1 MTFDVKSIMTKR
13 HLAASV
19 LALALVGY
27 SVAPAFATQ
36 TVTTNAQEQ
45 VTIQVAA
52 TATDCTNNPGPYIT
66 LSGAIGLSAVSAQFT
81 FQNNVKGTHTYTST
95 STTTAVPQGTTI
107 TIPKQPVLGGVG
119 GNPYIFIQFVD
130 SNGNPLTAPVFI
142 GRCVQGSM
150 SGFATASIPVT
161 LTANVSAL
169 ECDNTGSDIDFTG
182 TLTTDTA
189 VNAKVI
195 FTNNA
200 DGTHTNTQTM
210 SAQLLPAGV
219 SIEFPKQPSLGGV
232 GGNPYIYL
240 QFLDANGNPISS
252 SDFLGRCVQNF

>member
-1 MTFDVKSIMTKR
+1 MTFHMKSIMTKR

-19 LALALVGY
+19 LALALLGY

-81 FQNNVKGTHTYTST
+81 ST

-142 GRCVQGSM
+142 GRCVQGDM
-150 SGFATASIPVT
+150 NGFATASIPVT

-240 QFLDANGNPISS
+240 QLLDANGNPIGS

>member
-1 MTFDVKSIMTKR
+1 MTFHMKSIMTKR

-19 LALALVGY
+19 LALALLGY

-81 FQNNVKGTHTYTST
+81 FKNNVKGTHTFTST
-95 STTTAVPQGTTI
+95 STATAVPQGTTI

-119 GNPYIFIQFVD
+119 GN
-130 SNGNPLTAPVFI
+130 S
-142 GRCVQGSM
+142 
-150 SGFATASIPVT
+150 
-161 LTANVSAL
+161 
-169 ECDNTGSDIDFTG
+169 
-182 TLTTDTA
+182 
-189 VNAKVI
+189 
-195 FTNNA
+195 
-200 DGTHTNTQTM
+200 
-210 SAQLLPAGV
+210 
-219 SIEFPKQPSLGGV
+219 
-232 GGNPYIYL
+232 YIYL
-240 QFLDANGNPISS
+240 QFLDANGNPIGS